1 LIVLFPSDQGYLKI
15 DEESS
20 RFVNILSDQVE
31 HLYDIEFM
39 YESVKKH
46 YPSNNFP
53 TREGFRMSLETVT
66 PYLLTKMMRQPSLSL
81 VDSVILSIL
90 NQLFQFNYRIRYSQ
104 TPDEELLHRYLE
116 SKN

>member
-1 LIVLFPSDQGYLKI
+1 M
-15 DEESS
+15 
-20 RFVNILSDQVE
+20 
-31 HLYDIEFM
+31 YDIEFM
-39 YESVKKH
+39 YESVAKH

-66 PYLLTKMMRQPSLSL
+66 PYLLTKMTRQPSLSL
-81 VDSVILSIL
+81 VDSVILNIL
-90 NQLFQFNYRIRYSQ
+90 NQLFHFNYCIGYSQ